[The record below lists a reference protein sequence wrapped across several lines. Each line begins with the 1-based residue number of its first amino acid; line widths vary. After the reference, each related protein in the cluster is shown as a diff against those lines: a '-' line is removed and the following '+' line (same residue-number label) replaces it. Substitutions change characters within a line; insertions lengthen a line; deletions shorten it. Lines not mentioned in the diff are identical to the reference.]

1 VTYRITPQ
9 CGHPSL
15 MGDIHDHGPECLFA
29 FEWRE
34 SMPGPGEA
42 TFVPYASAEE
52 AGTGSFVA
60 LSIHQQMR
68 AEMMR

>member
-1 VTYRITPQ
+1 MTYRITPQ

-15 MGDIHDHGPECLFA
+15 KGGLHDHGPECLFA

-34 SMPGPGEA
+34 SMPGPGEV

-52 AGTGSFVA
+52 ADA
-60 LSIHQQMR
+60 MR
-68 AEMMR
+68 SQEPVRKVKP